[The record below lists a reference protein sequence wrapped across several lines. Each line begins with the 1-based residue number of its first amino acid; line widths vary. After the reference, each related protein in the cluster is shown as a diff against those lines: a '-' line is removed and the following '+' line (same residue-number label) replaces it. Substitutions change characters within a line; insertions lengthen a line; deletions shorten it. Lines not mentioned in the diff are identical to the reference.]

1 MPGKLFKIVAK
12 PGEDV
17 KAGDVVIVTEAMK
30 METNIKAPID
40 GKVKEVL
47 YDVGEAIEKDDLLV
61 VLE

>member
-1 MPGKLFKIVAK
+1 M
-12 PGEDV
+12 

-40 GKVKEVL
+40 GKVKEIL
-47 YDVGEAIEKDDLLV
+47 YEVGETIEKDDLLA